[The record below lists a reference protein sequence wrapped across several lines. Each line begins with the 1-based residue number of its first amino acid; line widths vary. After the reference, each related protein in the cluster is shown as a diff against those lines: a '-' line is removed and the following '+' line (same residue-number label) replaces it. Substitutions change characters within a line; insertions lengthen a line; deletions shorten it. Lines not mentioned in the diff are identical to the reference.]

1 MEFGRRRAS
10 RGTVPE
16 TTLCRLCGTENA
28 PRATMCVWCETSL
41 TDPFRGAG
49 GRPPRTR
56 FSTEDRRRS
65 NDTLPYGAL
74 NSADR
79 RLAAIGNVLVMSTLI
94 SILVACPIAV
104 TLLLH
109 KQEAVD
115 RAGAYYRGPT
125 SHVTYEFPGYGALSI
140 IPSLTFALTVYLL
153 FRWVTR
159 RRRDDDW

>member
-1 MEFGRRRAS
+1 
-10 RGTVPE
+10 
-16 TTLCRLCGTENA
+16 
-28 PRATMCVWCETSL
+28 MCAWCETSL

-49 GRPPRTR
+49 ARPVRTR
-56 FSTEDRRRS
+56 SLSADRREL
-65 NDTLPYGAL
+65 NDTVPYGAD
-74 NSADR
+74 NSVDR
-79 RLAAIGNVLVMSTLI
+79 RLAAIGNVLVMTTLI

-115 RAGAYYRGPT
+115 NAGAYYRGPP
-125 SHVTYEFPGYGALSI
+125 SHVTNEFPGYGALSI

-159 RRRDDDW
+159 RRRDNDW